1 MDPSAVTPEHPA
13 TREKSGQ
20 SQEQDE
26 ADRDPNGQRRD
37 IAQHRHRD
45 HRQHEADDHPL
56 ACRQPRRPTGSQA
69 QTEDQ
74 AARNQR

>member
-1 MDPSAVTPEHPA
+1 MDPCAVTPEQPA
-13 TREKSGQ
+13 TGEKSGQ

-26 ADRDPNGQRRD
+26 TDRDPDGQRRD
-37 IAQHRHRD
+37 IAEHRQRD
-45 HRQHEADDHPL
+45 DRQHEADDGPL
-56 ACRQPRRPTGSQA
+56 GPCQPWRPTRSQA

>member
-1 MDPSAVTPEHPA
+1 MDPSAVTPEQPA

-20 SQEQDE
+20 SQKQDE
-26 ADRDPNGQRRD
+26 TDRDPNGQRRD
-37 IAQHRHRD
+37 IAQHRQRD
-45 HRQHEADDHPL
+45 HRQDEADNGPL
-56 ACRQPRRPTGSQA
+56 ACRQPRRPTRRQA